1 MAISSVTPVARVELI
16 QQKAYELYVQRG
28 KTPGHEVEDWLT
40 AEKLVDRELRSEPAG
55 QRGGFANRPAP
66 ALAGS
71 SSQSG
76 RR

>member
-1 MAISSVTPVARVELI
+1 MSISSVTPAARMELI

-40 AEKLVDRELRSEPAG
+40 AEKLVDRDLRSESTG
-55 QRGGFANRPAP
+55 QRSAFANRPAP
-66 ALAGS
+66 ALAS
-71 SSQSG
+71 SSGQSS